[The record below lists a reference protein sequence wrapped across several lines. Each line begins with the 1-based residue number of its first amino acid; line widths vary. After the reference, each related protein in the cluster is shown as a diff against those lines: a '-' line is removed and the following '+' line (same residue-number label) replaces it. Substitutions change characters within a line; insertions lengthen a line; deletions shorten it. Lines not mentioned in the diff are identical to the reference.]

1 MKTMTRQFIGLTALG
16 LSLMAAGPASAVTL
30 EQAIA
35 DTLQNNPN
43 ILTQAHETESRKEE
57 LRQARAGYYPT
68 IDVIAGIGYE
78 DSKNISTGQVWRD
91 YTRKEA
97 AILLRQM
104 LFDGR
109 ATQSEVERQQARIA
123 SADWRLRALGEYTS
137 LRVAEVYLE
146 LMTRQEMLRLSQ
158 ENLKAHERT
167 YDQVKLRSE
176 SGVGRMADMAQ
187 VEGRVARAR
196 ANVIAD
202 ENNLADAQANYRR
215 VVGSLPTDGLQEPG
229 GMDANLP
236 ASMEAALQQAK
247 DNHPT
252 LRSAEADVDAGFAQ
266 YEATKHRFLPRLDLE
281 LGRSW
286 GDNLDGIPARN
297 EDMTAMLRLRWNLFN
312 GWRDDARKRQT
323 AHLINEAKSI
333 RDNTRREVDES
344 LALAWNAYKAL
355 DSQMAYLRQHIESSQ
370 ETRDA
375 YEKQFGLGKRTLL
388 DLLDS
393 ENELFQARRA
403 YTEARNKRLFAQYR
417 ILAGIG
423 ALMPTLKVGVPTVE
437 PLPADLDTLT
447 KTR

>member
-1 MKTMTRQFIGLTALG
+1 MTMTRHFIGLTAFG
-16 LSLMAAGPASAVTL
+16 LALMASVPASAVTL

-43 ILTQAHETESRKEE
+43 ILSQAHETESRKEE
-57 LRQARAGYYPT
+57 LRQAKAGYYPSLDLT
-68 IDVIAGIGYE
+68 AGIGYE
-78 DSKNISTGQVWRD
+78 DSKNINTGQEWRD

-97 AILLRQM
+97 ALLLRQM

-109 ATQSEVERQQARIA
+109 ATTSEVERQEARIA
-123 SADWRLRALGEYTS
+123 SADWRLKALGEYTS

-158 ENLKAHERT
+158 ENLKTHERT

-176 SGVGRMADMAQ
+176 SGVGRMADLAQ

-196 ANVIAD
+196 ANVISD
-202 ENNLADAQANYRR
+202 ENNLADALANYRR
-215 VVGSLPTDGLQEPG
+215 IVGSVPADGLNEPSG
-229 GMDANLP
+229 IDASLP
-236 ASMEAALQQAK
+236 ATMETALQQAQ

-266 YEATKHRFLPRLDLE
+266 YEATKHRFVPRLDLE
-281 LGRSW
+281 LGRTW
-286 GDNLDGIPARN
+286 GEDLDGVEGRN

-344 LALAWNAYKAL
+344 LALSWNAYKAL
-355 DSQMAYLRQHIESSQ
+355 DSQIPYLKQHVDASL

-375 YEKQFGLGKRTLL
+375 YDKQFGLGKRTLL

-403 YTEARNKRLFAQYR
+403 HTEARNKRLFAQYR

-423 ALMPTLKVGVPTVE
+423 ALMPTLKVGAPTVE
-437 PLPADLDTLT
+437 PLPDDLDTLT
-447 KTR
+447 QTR

>member
-1 MKTMTRQFIGLTALG
+1 MTMTRHFIGLTAFG
-16 LSLMAAGPASAVTL
+16 LALMASVPASAVTL

-43 ILTQAHETESRKEE
+43 ILSQAHETESRKEE
-57 LRQARAGYYPT
+57 LRQAKAGYYPSLDLT
-68 IDVIAGIGYE
+68 AGIGYE
-78 DSKNISTGQVWRD
+78 DSKNINTGQEWRD

-97 AILLRQM
+97 ALLLRQM

-109 ATQSEVERQQARIA
+109 ATTSEVERQEARIA
-123 SADWRLRALGEYTS
+123 SADWRLKALGEYTS

-146 LMTRQEMLRLSQ
+146 LMTRQELLRLSQ
-158 ENLKAHERT
+158 ENLKTHERT

-176 SGVGRMADMAQ
+176 SGVGRMADLAQ

-196 ANVIAD
+196 ANVISD
-202 ENNLADAQANYRR
+202 ENNLADALANYRR
-215 VVGSLPTDGLQEPG
+215 VVGSVPADGLNEPSG
-229 GMDANLP
+229 IDANLP
-236 ASMEAALQQAK
+236 ATMETALQQAQ

-266 YEATKHRFLPRLDLE
+266 YEATKHRFVPRLDLE
-281 LGRSW
+281 LGRTW
-286 GDNLDGIPARN
+286 GEDLDGVEGRN

-344 LALAWNAYKAL
+344 LTLSWNAYKAL
-355 DSQMAYLRQHIESSQ
+355 DSQIPYLKQHVDASQ

-375 YEKQFGLGKRTLL
+375 YVSCPG
-388 DLLDS
+388 
-393 ENELFQARRA
+393 
-403 YTEARNKRLFAQYR
+403 
-417 ILAGIG
+417 
-423 ALMPTLKVGVPTVE
+423 
-437 PLPADLDTLT
+437 
-447 KTR
+447 